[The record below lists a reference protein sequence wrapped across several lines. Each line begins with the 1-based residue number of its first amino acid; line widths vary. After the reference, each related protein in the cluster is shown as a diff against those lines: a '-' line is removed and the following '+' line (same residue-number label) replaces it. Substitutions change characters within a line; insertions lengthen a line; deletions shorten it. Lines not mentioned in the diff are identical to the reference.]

1 MRYIYLVAAI
11 GIMFASGISTLQAK
25 QSLSGLGFEGLEN
38 LKRVAAGY
46 GTKIC
51 KDNKIK
57 QKDDIAKKA
66 WGSIRHSCGK
76 FTFGLIKDFEDDASV
91 IYSMCLFSALE
102 SCQRMVGI
110 TEPCTRVES
119 CRASLGVPKE
129 GE

>member
-1 MRYIYLVAAI
+1 MRAVILAAF
-11 GIMFASGISTLQAK
+11 MALFLASGISTVAAK

-38 LKRVAAGY
+38 LKRVAAGH

-51 KDNKIK
+51 KDQKIK
-57 QKDDIAKKA
+57 QKEDIAKKA
-66 WGSIRHSCGK
+66 WPSIKRSCGK
-76 FTFGLIKDFEDDASV
+76 FTFGLIKDFEDEPSV

-110 TEPCTRVES
+110 TQPCTRIKS